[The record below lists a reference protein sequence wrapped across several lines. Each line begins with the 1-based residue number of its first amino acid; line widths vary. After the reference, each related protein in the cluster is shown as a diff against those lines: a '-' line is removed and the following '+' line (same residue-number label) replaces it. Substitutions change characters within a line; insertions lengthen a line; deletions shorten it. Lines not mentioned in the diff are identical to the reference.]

1 MLLSRKRW
9 TWSLLP
15 VLLAVALCAVP
26 VPAHAHA
33 DALVTSDVTF
43 IGDGGV
49 TLRGT
54 VVAPKTAK
62 GRRPGIVMVHGAG
75 PVTREEF
82 RDEAEAYAKRGI
94 VTLIYDKRTIGY
106 STLRRN
112 YETLAG
118 DALAAVRALRAR
130 ADVNPAMVGIWGLSE
145 GAWVAPIA
153 AARSSDVAFLI
164 VAGAVGTTPARQQ
177 AWAYGER
184 LRHAGVRGSLTLML
198 QERAI
203 RFGIG
208 SGLFGEEDRDP
219 MRSWEHVD
227 QPVLALWGTLDREA
241 MPAESS
247 QIIRQGLENGGNGH
261 YTIHFIAGVRHNLNR
276 TFDDGFDRPDSLAAD
291 YAEFEA
297 AWIANLSDG
306 PPAAGAD
313 QPPSQDRLSRPV
325 DGPFAWYESPW
336 LQLAAFTIFLGA
348 SLGYA
353 LAAIIRRL
361 RRRRGAPP
369 AARSARWLAI
379 AITASTLGFLGYFC
393 VLVLTGA
400 YLIGPVVL
408 GRSLPW
414 LALQLL
420 AVAVVVAAVATA
432 VATWRHRHEL
442 SRGNRIRLGMVLA
455 AAAVFVPWAAYWG
468 VLLP

>member
-15 VLLAVALCAVP
+15 VLLAIALCALP
-26 VPAHAHA
+26 VPAHA

-43 IGDGGV
+43 TGDGGV
-49 TLRGT
+49 TLHGT
-54 VVAPKTAK
+54 VVAPKAAK
-62 GRRPGIVMVHGAG
+62 GRSPGIVMVHGAG

-118 DALAAVRALRAR
+118 DALAAVRTLRAR
-130 ADVNPAMVGIWGLSE
+130 AEVDPAMVGIWGLSE

-153 AARSSDVAFLI
+153 AARSSDVAFLV

-184 LRHAGVRGSLTLML
+184 LRHAGVHGSLTHML
-198 QERAI
+198 QRRAI

-219 MRSWEHVD
+219 MRSWEHVH

-247 QIIRQGLENGGNGH
+247 QIIRQGLERGGNTH
-261 YTIHFIAGVRHNLNR
+261 HTIHFITGVRHNLNR
-276 TFDDGFDRPDSLAAD
+276 TFDDGFDRPDSLPAD

-297 AWIANLSDG
+297 AWIAGLSDG
-306 PPAAGAD
+306 PPKAGAE
-313 QPPSQDRLSRPV
+313 QPPSQDLLSRPV

-336 LQLAAFTIFLGA
+336 LQLAAFAIFLAA

-353 LAAIIRRL
+353 LAAIVRRL

-369 AARSARWLAI
+369 ASRPARWLVI
-379 AITASTLGFLGYFC
+379 AIMASALGFLGYFC

-408 GRSLPW
+408 GRPLPW

-420 AVAVVVAAVATA
+420 AVATVVAAVAT
-432 VATWRHRHEL
+432 VTATWRHRREL
-442 SRGNRIRLGMVLA
+442 SPGNRIRLGMVLA